1 MMLTASSTSF
11 LLYVA
16 RYVFVPNVPHV
27 EIGSGQESW
36 LMYRLMTSGPGFFP
50 SYADGITCDNSECMI
65 VGEFVLFWL
74 FVGVFF
80 VPGGSKNASQPAMIW
95 PRYSPVTRRCS
106 AISISSI
113 FDKILVPFCLSG
125 NECD

>member
-1 MMLTASSTSF
+1 
-11 LLYVA
+11 
-16 RYVFVPNVPHV
+16 
-27 EIGSGQESW
+27 
-36 LMYRLMTSGPGFFP
+36 
-50 SYADGITCDNSECMI
+50 
-65 VGEFVLFWL
+65 
-74 FVGVFF
+74 
-80 VPGGSKNASQPAMIW
+80 MIW